1 MYFSATQT
9 NTVVSVEGKK
19 KKVGEEST
27 VQKGDGQRPTLSV
40 ESKEYKNQREEKS
53 SIWLLHYLWH
63 MTHL

>member
-9 NTVVSVEGKK
+9 NTAVSVEGKK
-19 KKVGEEST
+19 NVGEEST
-27 VQKGDGQRPTLSV
+27 VQKGDRQRPTLSV
-40 ESKEYKNQREEKS
+40 ESKEYKTQREEKS